1 MQNRKGQERI
11 QARGRKQTRQNSRG
25 CVGGHGLACACSCR
39 ARVCMLMSVSR
50 VHALYSQSRFFV
62 AGAAQEAS
70 PERPGEGLRTLMS
83 VSRVHALYFREV
95 RGSLAHAHVCL
106 ACACLVLSIK
116 FSVAGAAQEA
126 SPERSCACAA
136 ETEEA
141 GGFCVTGAAL

>member
-1 MQNRKGQERI
+1 
-11 QARGRKQTRQNSRG
+11 
-25 CVGGHGLACACSCR
+25 
-39 ARVCMLMSVSR
+39 MLMSVSL

-70 PERPGEGLRTLMS
+70 PERPREGLRTLMS

-126 SPERSCACAA
+126 SPERSCACAG